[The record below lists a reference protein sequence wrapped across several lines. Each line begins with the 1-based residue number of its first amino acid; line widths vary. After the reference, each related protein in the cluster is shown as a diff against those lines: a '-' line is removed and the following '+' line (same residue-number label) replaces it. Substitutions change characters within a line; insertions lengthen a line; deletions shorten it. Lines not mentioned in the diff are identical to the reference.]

1 MRLEKNHM
9 IVIGIVAVLLCAGAG
24 AYLLTR
30 DNSDGD
36 ALVFAAG
43 NKDCYE
49 PAWIADQKGLY
60 AKYGA
65 NVETLTVSGG
75 GKGLEAML
83 AGQADFASFGSTP
96 IINLLNNPHS
106 NDYVLLARYLTGPS
120 HAEMASMVRDEGGV
134 KHVYS
139 LYYPH
144 GSGGSLVTVT
154 TKDGPVQAI
163 ADPLKGITIGMD
175 TSTAYL
181 AALRNYC
188 DAVGLTCAMEGVATG
203 DDIKIRHREFSVQIA
218 SLINTKDIDGLL
230 GGSYSIASYYLD
242 SVVLSTPNVDEFPAL
257 ETDAPVILAVS
268 REVYVNRYSDVVA
281 VLKALQEACCYIYGI
296 DSTTELLT
304 PEYVKAKQ
312 AAKIATMTPQEVEDL
327 YGTTTASKKGYYY
340 TSDACNIV
348 ASVFGYPFDENVQRH
363 SFDSYE
369 WGLNFELIDMKI
381 IRNAYDSAKKN
392 AAAGVY
398 RDVPTM
404 DYMKYFDGSALYDA
418 LKKNTTES
426 YWESDEW
433 FMNSSIY
440 FCTTKTITLDEA
452 ASSDEVAMIF
462 TDVVDGLWE
471 IWFLNEHGK
480 SVDGLTIT
488 LKMGANTITMGNGWT
503 YASNVLILQLALSDN
518 VVVTATK

>member
-9 IVIGIVAVLLCAGAG
+9 IVIGIVAVLLCAGVG
-24 AYLLTR
+24 AYMLTR
-30 DNSDGD
+30 DSSDGD
-36 ALVFAAG
+36 PLVFAAG

-96 IINLLNNPHS
+96 IINLLNNPNS

-120 HAEMASMVRDEGGV
+120 HAEMASMVRNEGGV
-134 KHVYS
+134 NHVYS

-144 GSGGSLVTVT
+144 GSGGALVTVT

-163 ADPLKGITIGMD
+163 ADPLKGITVGMD
-175 TSTAYL
+175 TSTAYI

-188 DAVGLTCAMEGVATG
+188 AAVGLTCNLEGVATG

-218 SLINTKDIDGLL
+218 SLINTKDIQGLL

-242 SVVLSTPNVDEFPAL
+242 SVVLSTPNADDYPAL

-268 REVYVNRYSDVVA
+268 KEVYANRYKEVVG

-296 DSTTELLT
+296 DNTTELLT
-304 PEYVKAKQ
+304 PEYVKAQQ
-312 AAKIATMTPQEVEDL
+312 AAKISGWSEQQIKDL
-327 YGTTTASKKGYYY
+327 YGTTAKSGKGYYY

-381 IRNAYDSAKKN
+381 IKNAYDSAKK
-392 AAAGVY
+392 ASPATY
-398 RDVPTM
+398 RDVPIM
-404 DYMKYFDGSALYDA
+404 DYMKYFDGSALYDT
-418 LKKNTTES
+418 LKGTTGAS
-426 YWESDEW
+426 SWESNEW
-433 FMNSSIY
+433 FINSSTY
-440 FCTTKTITLDEA
+440 FCNTKTITLDA
-452 ASSDEVAMIF
+452 TSTADVKMIY
-462 TDVVDGLWE
+462 TDVVNGLWE
-471 IWFLNEHGK
+471 IWFLDQHGK
-480 SVDGLTIT
+480 SVDGLTVT
-488 LKMGANTITMGNGWT
+488 LKMGTNMITMGSGWT
-503 YASNVLILQLALSDN
+503 YDSNVLILQLALSDN
-518 VVVTATK
+518 VVVKATK